1 MKKITP
7 NLMVEDVNRTV
18 EFYKD
23 VLGFEFVFGVP
34 EGSQEEVTSW
44 PEEWS
49 LDFAMMK
56 CGTVEIMVQARR
68 SLTEELPELKGKE
81 IGGSVTFYIEID
93 GIQEWYERT
102 RNKATIIK
110 DLHTTFYGMQEF
122 YIQDCNGYI
131 LALAEKA

>member
-44 PEEWS
+44 PEERS
-49 LDFAMMK
+49 LYFAMMK
-56 CGTVEIMVQARR
+56 CGIVEIMVQARR

>member
-44 PEEWS
+44 PEERS
-49 LDFAMMK
+49 LDFAMIK